1 VTIVLIQK
9 YLIRFI
15 VPQNVEILQPK
26 RRLLRGICKHGEIEG
41 MARTEDANLV
51 TQYYQ
56 YTMMTQFANLA
67 K

>member
-1 VTIVLIQK
+1 VTIVLILR
-9 YLIRFI
+9 YLIRSI

-26 RRLLRGICKHGEIEG
+26 RRLLSGIYKHAETEG
-41 MARTEDANLV
+41 TARTEDANLV